1 MGAERGERRHGTRS
15 LSKNRD
21 NRELSGL
28 YVVCLLAERRECD
41 LDKLSST
48 CWRDA
53 AGRGEGRVLDQ
64 GEERSTK

>member
-1 MGAERGERRHGTRS
+1 MRAERGERRHGSKS

-21 NRELSGL
+21 SRGLSSL

-41 LDKLSST
+41 LDKLSWT

-53 AGRGEGRVLDQ
+53 AGGGEGRLLR
-64 GEERSTK
+64 EERSTR